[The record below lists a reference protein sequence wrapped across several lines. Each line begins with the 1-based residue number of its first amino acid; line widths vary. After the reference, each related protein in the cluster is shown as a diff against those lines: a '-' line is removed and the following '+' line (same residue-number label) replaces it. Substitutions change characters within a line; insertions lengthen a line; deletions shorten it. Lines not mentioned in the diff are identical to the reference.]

1 MKLFRKTIKNKNIYK
16 EYINI
21 INGLLHLSG
30 KECEVLYILLEIEA
44 TRPVIL
50 GKKQDL
56 LSTDNR
62 RALMEQTGINK
73 NNLSKYLSV
82 LKDKRILLK
91 DDSGHYINT
100 MYVPKITD
108 KVSETTFVLNL
119 EDNG

>member
-1 MKLFRKTIKNKNIYK
+1 MKLFRKTIKDKNIYK

-21 INGLLHLSG
+21 INGLLQLSG

-119 EDNG
+119 E